1 MKNGVFFEK
10 TLDCKPCLQLILK
23 INQSCLKGV
32 HGMTIKEVEERT
44 SLSRSNIRFYE
55 KEKLI
60 EPSRNESN
68 GYRDYSE
75 NDVENIKKI
84 AYLRTLGISIEDIR
98 SIISEKITLQE
109 TLEKQN
115 EVLKSQII
123 DLNKAK
129 LMCEKMLDEESISY
143 EKLQV
148 EQYVTELQD
157 YWKDNQAV
165 FKLDSVS
172 FLYIW
177 GSMLTWT
184 TITAL
189 CLIIGGLFY
198 SKLPTEI
205 PVQWSNGVA
214 TSLVNKNWI
223 FICPV
228 ICIIIRYMLKPFIY
242 VKLQMSNYYGEV
254 ITEYLTNYMCFIV
267 LSIEIFSI
275 LFTFGVVK
283 SIVMLLFVDTVVFI
297 GLLVVGLAKM
307 DLRGKEFL
315 QILKFSTKFPLYIM

>member
-1 MKNGVFFEK
+1 M
-10 TLDCKPCLQLILK
+10 
-23 INQSCLKGV
+23 KGV
-32 HGMTIKEVEERT
+32 HSMTIKEVEERT

-98 SIISEKITLQE
+98 SIISEKVTLQE
-109 TLEKQN
+109 IIEKQN
-115 EVLKSQII
+115 EVLKNQIT

-129 LMCEKMLDEESISY
+129 LMCEKMLEEKSISY

-157 YWKDNQAV
+157 YWKDNQTV

-189 CLIIGGLFY
+189 CLIIGVLSY

-223 FICPV
+223 FIYPV
-228 ICIIIRYMLKPFIY
+228 ICIIIRYLLKPFIY
-242 VKLQMSNYYGEV
+242 AKLQMNNYYGEI

-267 LSIEIFSI
+267 LSTEIFSI

-283 SIVMLLFVDTVVFI
+283 NIVMLLFVNTVVFI
-297 GLLVVGLAKM
+297 GLLVVGLTKM
-307 DLRGKEFL
+307 DLRGKGGL
-315 QILKFSTKFPLYIM
+315 

>member
-1 MKNGVFFEK
+1 
-10 TLDCKPCLQLILK
+10 
-23 INQSCLKGV
+23 
-32 HGMTIKEVEERT
+32 MTIKDVEERT
-44 SLSRSNIRFYE
+44 GLSRSNIRFYE

-60 EPSRNESN
+60 KPSRNESN

-98 SIISEKITLQE
+98 SIISEKVTLQE
-109 TLEKQN
+109 MLEKQK
-115 EVLKSQII
+115 EVLKNQIT

-129 LMCEKMLDEESISY
+129 LMCEKMPDGESISY

-148 EQYVTELQD
+148 EQYVTDLHD
-157 YWKDNQAV
+157 YWKDNRTV

-184 TITAL
+184 MITAL
-189 CLIIGGLFY
+189 CLIIWVLSY
-198 SKLPTEI
+198 SKLPTET
-205 PVQWSNGVA
+205 PVQWSKGVA

-228 ICIIIRYMLKPFIY
+228 ICIIIRYLLKPFIY
-242 VKLQMSNYYGEV
+242 AKLQMNNYYGEI

-267 LSIEIFSI
+267 LSVEIFSI

-283 SIVMLLFVDTVVFI
+283 SVVVLLFVDTATFI
-297 GLLVVGLAKM
+297 GLLVVGLVKM
-307 DLRGKEFL
+307 DLRGKEVL
-315 QILKFSTKFPLYIM
+315 

>member
-1 MKNGVFFEK
+1 
-10 TLDCKPCLQLILK
+10 
-23 INQSCLKGV
+23 
-32 HGMTIKEVEERT
+32 MTIKEVEERT

-98 SIISEKITLQE
+98 SIISEKVTLQE
-109 TLEKQN
+109 IIEKQN
-115 EVLKSQII
+115 EVLKNQIT

-129 LMCEKMLDEESISY
+129 LMCEKMLEEKSISY

-157 YWKDNQAV
+157 YWKDNQTV

-189 CLIIGGLFY
+189 CLIIGVLSY

-223 FICPV
+223 FIYPV
-228 ICIIIRYMLKPFIY
+228 ICIIIRYLLKSFIY
-242 VKLQMSNYYGEV
+242 AKLQMNNYYGEI

-267 LSIEIFSI
+267 LSTEIFSI

-283 SIVMLLFVDTVVFI
+283 NIVMLLFVNTVVFI
-297 GLLVVGLAKM
+297 GLLVVGLTKM
-307 DLRGKEFL
+307 DLRGKGGL
-315 QILKFSTKFPLYIM
+315 

>member
-1 MKNGVFFEK
+1 
-10 TLDCKPCLQLILK
+10 
-23 INQSCLKGV
+23 
-32 HGMTIKEVEERT
+32 MTIKDVEERT
-44 SLSRSNIRFYE
+44 GLARSNIRFYE

-98 SIISEKITLQE
+98 SIISEKVTLQE
-109 TLEKQN
+109 MLEKQK
-115 EVLKSQII
+115 EVLKNQIT

-148 EQYVTELQD
+148 EQYVTDLHD
-157 YWKDNQAV
+157 YWKDNRTV

-184 TITAL
+184 MLTSL
-189 CLIIGGLFY
+189 CLIIGALSY

-205 PVQWSNGVA
+205 PVQWSKGVA

-228 ICIIIRYMLKPFIY
+228 ICIIIRYLLKPFIY
-242 VKLQMSNYYGEV
+242 AKLQMNNYYGEI

-267 LSIEIFSI
+267 LSVEIFSI

-283 SIVMLLFVDTVVFI
+283 SVVVLLFVDTAIFI
-297 GLLVVGLAKM
+297 GLLVVGLVKM
-307 DLRGKEFL
+307 DLRGKEVL
-315 QILKFSTKFPLYIM
+315 

>member
-1 MKNGVFFEK
+1 
-10 TLDCKPCLQLILK
+10 
-23 INQSCLKGV
+23 
-32 HGMTIKEVEERT
+32 MTIKDVEERT
-44 SLSRSNIRFYE
+44 GLSRSNIRFYE

-60 EPSRNESN
+60 EPSRNENN

-98 SIISEKITLQE
+98 SIISEKVTLQE
-109 TLEKQN
+109 MIEKQK
-115 EVLKSQII
+115 EVLKNQIN

-148 EQYVTELQD
+148 EQYVTDLHD
-157 YWKDNQAV
+157 YWKDNRTV

-184 TITAL
+184 MITSL
-189 CLIIGGLFY
+189 CLIIGALSY

-205 PVQWSNGVA
+205 PVQWSKGVA

-228 ICIIIRYMLKPFIY
+228 ICIIIRYLLKPFIY
-242 VKLQMSNYYGEV
+242 AKLQMNNYYGEI

-267 LSIEIFSI
+267 LSVEIFSI

-283 SIVMLLFVDTVVFI
+283 SVVVLLFVDTAIFI
-297 GLLVVGLAKM
+297 GLLVVGLVKM
-307 DLRGKEFL
+307 DLRWKEVL
-315 QILKFSTKFPLYIM
+315 

>member
-1 MKNGVFFEK
+1 
-10 TLDCKPCLQLILK
+10 
-23 INQSCLKGV
+23 
-32 HGMTIKEVEERT
+32 MTIKDVEEQT
-44 SLSRSNIRFYE
+44 GLSRSNIRFYE

-98 SIISEKITLQE
+98 SIISEKVTLQE
-109 TLEKQN
+109 IIEKQN
-115 EVLKSQII
+115 EVLKNQIT

-129 LMCEKMLDEESISY
+129 LMCEKMLEEKSISY

-157 YWKDNQAV
+157 YWKDNQTV

-189 CLIIGGLFY
+189 CLIIGVLSY

-205 PVQWSNGVA
+205 PVQWSNRVA

-223 FICPV
+223 LIYPV
-228 ICIIIRYMLKPFIY
+228 ICIIIRYLLKPFIY
-242 VKLQMSNYYGEV
+242 AKLQMNNYYGEI

-267 LSIEIFSI
+267 LSVEIFSI

-283 SIVMLLFVDTVVFI
+283 SVVVLLFVDTAIFI
-297 GLLVVGLAKM
+297 GLLVVGLTKM
-307 DLRGKEFL
+307 DLRGKGGL
-315 QILKFSTKFPLYIM
+315 